1 MLVARNE
8 AKDELNVV
16 DEGGHQVGRVT
27 LPLDP
32 RLFGVE
38 RGTVYLERTV
48 PSGVRPPARVP
59 TAA

>member
-1 MLVARNE
+1 MLQARNE
-8 AKDELNVV
+8 AKDELNVF

-38 RGTVYLERTV
+38 RGTVYLERPV
-48 PSGVRPPARVP
+48 PAVVLPPAKAV
-59 TAA
+59 AA

>member
-1 MLVARNE
+1 MLLARNE
-8 AKDELNVV
+8 STDKLNVV

-38 RGTVYLERTV
+38 RGTVYLERPV
-48 PSGVRPPARVP
+48 PSAVRPPTR
-59 TAA
+59 AAAA

>member
-1 MLVARNE
+1 MLQARNE
-8 AKDELNVV
+8 AKDEHNVF

-38 RGTVYLERTV
+38 RGTVYLERPV
-48 PSGVRPPARVP
+48 PAVVLPPAKSV
-59 TAA
+59 AA

>member
-1 MLVARNE
+1 MLLARND
-8 AKDELNVV
+8 ANDRLAVF
-16 DEGGHQVGRVT
+16 DEGGQPVGRVT

-48 PSGVRPPARVP
+48 PTVVRPPSK
-59 TAA
+59 AAAA

>member
-1 MLVARNE
+1 MLLARNE

-38 RGTVYLERTV
+38 RGTVYLERPI
-48 PSGVRPPARVP
+48 PSGVRPPAKV
-59 TAA
+59 AAAA